1 MFRVCFSLKPGLIK
15 YSGTPPYDHPVYKTT
30 SLLRPYS
37 FKPKVQNIDSFYYFE
52 DPVNATTLLLRPGFY
67 GPTVV
72 ALTGFHCIFSWCEWV
87 YQEFSMILTQYG
99 RHGKGFSTSF
109 INQWDHQ
116 LIDTAFLD
124 LAWEH
129 SIWQRQSLF
138 FVLFSVWFFLV
149 VSQVLLPESCAFCRK
164 DFKMFDS
171 CRGCLHP
178 PFPRPQPAR
187 PLKEVSKDN
196 NSHLLFCF
204 VYWRLFHHSSL
215 AWEQYW
221 EQYSC
226 LKFELANQRS
236 ATC

>member
-30 SLLRPYS
+30 SLLGPYS
-37 FKPKVQNIDSFYYFE
+37 FKPEVQNIDSFYYFE
-52 DPVNATTLLLRPGFY
+52 DPVNATTSLLRPGFY

-72 ALTGFHCIFSWCEWV
+72 VLTGFHCIFSWCEWV
-87 YQEFSMILTQYG
+87 YQEFSMILTQYA
-99 RHGKGFSTSF
+99 RHGKVFLTSF
-109 INQWDHQ
+109 INQWDHE
-116 LIDTAFLD
+116 LIDTTFLD
-124 LAWEH
+124 LAFAH

-138 FVLFSVWFFLV
+138 FALFLVCFFLV

-171 CRGCLHP
+171 WRAWLP
-178 PFPRPQPAR
+178 PPPASSPRPYPAR

-204 VYWRLFHHSSL
+204 VYWRLFHHPSL
-215 AWEQYW
+215 AW

-236 ATC
+236 ATR